1 MPDRVKIKC
10 SKCGATFGERA
21 SRLRDGFQK
30 QCPGCMRLIT
40 FDSASGD
47 ENVHKAMR
55 AANRLR
61 LALLDQKQT
70 PAKSS
75 DRSL

>member
-1 MPDRVKIKC
+1 
-10 SKCGATFGERA
+10 
-21 SRLRDGFQK
+21 
-30 QCPGCMRLIT
+30 MRLIT

>member
-1 MPDRVKIKC
+1 MPDGSRSSVP
-10 SKCGATFGERA
+10 SAAPRLVSGRRAFAT
-21 SRLRDGFQK
+21 DFQK

-47 ENVHKAMR
+47 ENVFRAMR

-61 LALLDQKQT
+61 LALLDQKQ
-70 PAKSS
+70 AAAISS
-75 DRSL
+75 DRFQ